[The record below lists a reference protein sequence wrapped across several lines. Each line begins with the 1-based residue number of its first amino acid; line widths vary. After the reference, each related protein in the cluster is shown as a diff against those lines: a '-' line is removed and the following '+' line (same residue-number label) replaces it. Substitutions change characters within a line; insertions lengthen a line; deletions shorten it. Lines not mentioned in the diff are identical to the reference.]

1 MIRPTPP
8 RWGAP
13 HWRKPLHNRLPP
25 SRRHHTSW
33 CGGRDRQT
41 VDSAWRSSVGRL
53 DPDSR
58 QVRTRIFGGLPT
70 DQKPHDGAVVRLT
83 ATPTTMTRRAGPPD
97 NTHRQRANTVRAAPE
112 HNSLLLTNRNG
123 SSAPSICRSTAPTL
137 GEEVSEALARRRIDR
152 GTGASALSAAGAGR
166 TLTQTTEIA
175 APKAGARSVDT
186 EHEHTDSHGVAA
198 PQRGSASVCGERKSR
213 GRAHLCVNK
222 MRNVLPGA
230 PRGQFAAHRPLS

>member
-1 MIRPTPP
+1 MVRRP
-8 RWGAP
+8 RSA
-13 HWRKPLHNRLPP
+13 
-25 SRRHHTSW
+25 
-33 CGGRDRQT
+33 D

-53 DPDSR
+53 DPDSG

-70 DQKPHDGAVVRLT
+70 NQKPHDGAVVRLT

-152 GTGASALSAAGAGR
+152 GTRCIGLARCRRRADPHSN
-166 TLTQTTEIA
+166 TEMA
-175 APKAGARSVDT
+175 APEAGARSVDT
-186 EHEHTDSHGVAA
+186 EHEHTDSHGLAA
-198 PQRGSASVCGERKSR
+198 PQRGSASVRGERKSR

-222 MRNVLPGA
+222 MRNVLPAA
-230 PRGQFAAHRPLS
+230 PRGQFAAHRPFPEGPTQ